1 MLFFPLPLFIALK
14 KEGYKLG
21 REGKKREGGRKRGRE
36 KGEGRQRGGQ
46 REEPLP
52 SGTLIIHVD
61 VNISTKTGSRKIPLG
76 SL

>member
-21 REGKKREGGRKRGRE
+21 REGKKREGGRKSGRQ
-36 KGEGRQRGGQ
+36 KGEGRERGGQ